1 LSAVELKTAAFRAN
15 VVAENMLKRSQVIYS
30 GRVQGVG
37 FRYTVRQL
45 AHGFDVVGFV
55 RNLDDGRVEMVVE
68 GDEEELNRF
77 IQHVGDSDLAP
88 YIRSKTVE
96 WQPPTGEFRSFS
108 IQL

>member
-1 LSAVELKTAAFRAN
+1 
-15 VVAENMLKRSQVIYS
+15 MLKRFHVIYS

-37 FRYTVRQL
+37 FRYTIRQL

-68 GDEEELNRF
+68 GEEEELNRF
-77 IQHVGDSDLAP
+77 IQHIGASDLAP
-88 YIRSKTVE
+88 YIRHETAE
-96 WQPPTGEFRSFS
+96 TQPPTGEFRNFS

>member
-1 LSAVELKTAAFRAN
+1 
-15 VVAENMLKRSQVIYS
+15 MLKRFHVIYS

-55 RNLDDGRVEMVVE
+55 RNLDDGRVEMVIE
-68 GDEEELNRF
+68 GEEEELNRF
-77 IQHVGDSDLAP
+77 IKHLGDSDLAP
-88 YIRSKTVE
+88 YIRHETAAA
-96 WQPPTGEFRSFS
+96 QPATGEFRDFS

>member
-1 LSAVELKTAAFRAN
+1 
-15 VVAENMLKRSQVIYS
+15 MLKRSHVLYS

-55 RNLDDGRVEMVVE
+55 RNLDDGRVEMVIE
-68 GDEEELNRF
+68 GDESEMSRF
-77 IQHVGDSDLAP
+77 TQHITESDLAP
-88 YIRSKTVE
+88 YIRQTSVTL
-96 WQPPTGEFRSFS
+96 QPPTGEFRSFS